1 MRCKQTW
8 TETIMEW
15 SLRNRKNRYLR
26 NFNFHDLPAS
36 IRTHGNKKFMY
47 QMKKNISNLVL
58 YFNQYQISNIL
69 VSRTFTHIMCV
80 LPCFV
85 TKLKLYFS
93 SAIQLILNKHFNS
106 TETVY
111 SVYATE
117 LCYLFKL
124 KHYTTNCL
132 GNMTRRVATKV
143 YQPIGVNKQTQN
155 ILKRNI

>member
-26 NFNFHDLPAS
+26 NFNFDDLPAS

-58 YFNQYQISNIL
+58 YLNQYQISNIL

-111 SVYATE
+111 SVYAYRA
-117 LCYLFKL
+117 LLFVQIKTLHHKL
-124 KHYTTNCL
+124 PWEYDPKG
-132 GNMTRRVATKV
+132 GNKSLSAHWR
-143 YQPIGVNKQTQN
+143 Q
-155 ILKRNI
+155 